1 MEHTIFCLDHPEM
14 NENLQKCS
22 KLAHILHWLQFHWIH
37 DMVKL

>member
-1 MEHTIFCLDHPEM
+1 M

-22 KLAHILHWLQFHWIH
+22 ELARILHWLQFYWIH